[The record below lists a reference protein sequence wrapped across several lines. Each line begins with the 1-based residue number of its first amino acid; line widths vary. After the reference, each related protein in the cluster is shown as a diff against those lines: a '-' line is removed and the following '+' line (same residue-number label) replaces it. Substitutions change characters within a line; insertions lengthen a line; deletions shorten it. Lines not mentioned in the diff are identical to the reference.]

1 MKYLCLMY
9 LDESVGQEI
18 PREMFEEG
26 IAQCQAFFDWLKK
39 AGHLVGHN
47 VLEKTR
53 AAKTVR
59 VREGKRFTTDG
70 PFAETKE
77 QLAGYFLIEARD
89 LEEALNLA
97 AKFPGAQWGCV
108 EVRPVLGKSAAV

>member
-9 LDESVGQEI
+9 LEESVEPQI
-18 PREMFEEG
+18 PRDLIDAG
-26 IAQCQAFFDWLKK
+26 IAECRAFFDWLAKSR
-39 AGHLVGHN
+39 HMIGHN
-47 VLEKTR
+47 ILEKTR

-59 VREGKRFTTDG
+59 VRKGKMLITDG

-77 QLAGYFLIEARD
+77 QLGGYFLIEADD
-89 LEEALNLA
+89 LEQAIEVA

-108 EVRPVLGKSAAV
+108 EVRPIHEARTD